1 MGSMNIHEIQ
11 SFIRQKI
18 DSNIDGIWS
27 SKIELDEYIKS
38 TFTDKKLEY
47 LKEKKIS
54 SFYNDLLNNK
64 WNKIKKKNR
73 KNL

>member
-1 MGSMNIHEIQ
+1 MNIHEIQ

-38 TFTDKKLEY
+38 TFTEKELEY

-54 SFYNDLLNNK
+54 GFYNEYLYNK
-64 WNKIKKKNR
+64 WNQIKKKKNR